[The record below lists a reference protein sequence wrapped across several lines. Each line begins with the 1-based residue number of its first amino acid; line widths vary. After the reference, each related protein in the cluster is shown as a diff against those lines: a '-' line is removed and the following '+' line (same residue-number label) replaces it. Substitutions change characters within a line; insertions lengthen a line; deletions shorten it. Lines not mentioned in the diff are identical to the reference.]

1 MLAIIPARKGSK
13 GLPNK
18 NIKNF
23 CGKPLI
29 AWTIET
35 LLKSKKITNIFVS
48 TDDSKVIK
56 ICEEYKI
63 KIPFMRPASLAKDDS
78 LAIDVY
84 IHAVKK
90 LNNLYKKKI
99 NNFLVALPTAPLRKV
114 SDIDNAIKFFKS
126 SKADSLISCKKI
138 KFPVEWI
145 LCKKQNN
152 RIERIFSDIEEKNNY
167 NRQSYSSKYIPN
179 GSIYIFKY
187 LNLIKYNSY
196 YSKNTFAYIMP
207 EMRSVDIDT
216 LDDFKYAE
224 YLNDKH
230 FN

>member
-1 MLAIIPARKGSK
+1 MDIVGFIFARGGAK
-13 GLPNK
+13 GLKNK
-18 NIKNF
+18 NIKYIS
-23 CGKPLI
+23 GKPLI

-167 NRQSYSSKYIPN
+167 NRQSYSSK
-179 GSIYIFKY
+179 
-187 LNLIKYNSY
+187 
-196 YSKNTFAYIMP
+196 
-207 EMRSVDIDT
+207 
-216 LDDFKYAE
+216 
-224 YLNDKH
+224 
-230 FN
+230 

>member
-99 NNFLVALPTAPLRKV
+99 NNF
-114 SDIDNAIKFFKS
+114 
-126 SKADSLISCKKI
+126 
-138 KFPVEWI
+138 
-145 LCKKQNN
+145 
-152 RIERIFSDIEEKNNY
+152 
-167 NRQSYSSKYIPN
+167 
-179 GSIYIFKY
+179 
-187 LNLIKYNSY
+187 
-196 YSKNTFAYIMP
+196 
-207 EMRSVDIDT
+207 
-216 LDDFKYAE
+216 
-224 YLNDKH
+224 
-230 FN
+230 